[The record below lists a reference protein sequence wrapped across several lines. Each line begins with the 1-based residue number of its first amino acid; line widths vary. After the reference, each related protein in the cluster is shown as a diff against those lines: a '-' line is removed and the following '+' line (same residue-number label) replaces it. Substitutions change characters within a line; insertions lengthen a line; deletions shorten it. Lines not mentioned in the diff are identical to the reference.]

1 MSDDIDKMKLEHSS
15 VINDLKELQAKV
27 EEQSTKLEV
36 AIEAKLVDKIEKSL
50 QPTFA
55 QMAAS
60 QVESKFVSVSRD
72 ITLVKQTIDEVKKTS
87 NDERDRENRSHN
99 IIIYRVKENESSGD
113 DRAKADKSFVTK
125 LVNEAL
131 QVDVNEN
138 DIKSVFRIGRRDLSQ
153 PGEVTRPLLVQFRE
167 KSLKNQVMES
177 LFKLKNAEALFKN
190 VSITHDLSKED
201 REECK
206 KLISEAKTREVS
218 GEFVW
223 RVRGLP
229 GQMKIVKLRK
239 T

>member
-1 MSDDIDKMKLEHSS
+1 M
-15 VINDLKELQAKV
+15 
-27 EEQSTKLEV
+27 
-36 AIEAKLVDKIEKSL
+36 

-55 QMAAS
+55 QMAAT
-60 QVESKFVSVSRD
+60 QVDSKFVSVSRD
-72 ITLVKQTIDEVKKTS
+72 ITLVKQTLDEVKKTS

-99 IIIYRVKENESSGD
+99 IIIYRVKEVESSE

-177 LFKLKNAEALFKN
+177 LFKLKNAEALLKN

-201 REECK
+201 RKECK
-206 KLISEAKTREVS
+206 KLISEAKTREIS